1 MNDQEVKAMLNAMN
15 DDKQGGKKKFWSPDS
30 KFEGTKTIRIL
41 PPLTKKGETR
51 FYFPHKV
58 NWIERVPFEALDQT
72 IVIDGK
78 TLHEACP
85 DPIQSYVKKLYNTSE
100 RGTDEWKLASE
111 LNARPRYISRIILR
125 DSEDPTTEVQPLFY
139 EYGPTIY
146 NMLFHI
152 MTETDFGI
160 IVDPKNGRDFNL
172 TKTGIG
178 RQSKY
183 ETSTPSA
190 NVTPIFTEVEKLKK
204 MFMNAMEMDYSSLIS
219 FVSAQEKQEAL
230 NSYIGVSTKTQGTGF
245 DNLTTEA
252 TEEITEEIMETPVS
266 SDDND
271 IDSILEEFT

>member
-1 MNDQEVKAMLNAMN
+1 MNEQEVKAMLNAMN

-51 FYFPHKV
+51 FYFPHRV
-58 NWIERVPFEALDQT
+58 HWIERVPYEALDQT
-72 IVIDGK
+72 VVADGK
-78 TLHEACP
+78 TLHEACA
-85 DPIQSYVKKLYNTSE
+85 DPVQNFVKKLFNTSE

-111 LNARPRYISRIILR
+111 LNAKPRYISRIILR
-125 DSEDPTTEVQPLFY
+125 NPEDSTKEVQPLFY

-172 TKTGIG
+172 TKTGVG

-190 NVTPIFTEVEKLKK
+190 NITPIFKEATELKE
-204 MFMNAMEMDYSSLIS
+204 MFLNAMEMDYSSLIS
-219 FVSAQEKQEAL
+219 FVSAKEKQDAL
-230 NSYIGVSTKTQGTGF
+230 DSYIGTSTKTQVVVSS
-245 DNLTTEA
+245 NPVNNTTE
-252 TEEITEEIMETPVS
+252 TVSEVMEEPAS
-266 SDDND
+266 NDDSD
-271 IDSILEEFT
+271 IDDILNEFTS

>member
-1 MNDQEVKAMLNAMN
+1 MNDAEVKAMLNAMN

-58 NWIERVPFEALDQT
+58 HWIERIPFEALDQT
-72 IVIDGK
+72 IVVDGE
-78 TLHEACP
+78 TLHKAEP
-85 DPIQSYVKKLYNTSE
+85 DPVQNFVKKLYNTSE

-111 LNARPRYISRIILR
+111 LNGRLRYISRIVVR
-125 DSEDPTTEVQPLFY
+125 NPEDTSLETTPLFY

-172 TKTGIG
+172 TKTGVG

-190 NVTPIFTEVEKLKK
+190 STSAIFTEPAMLKE
-204 MFMNAMEMDYSSLIS
+204 MFENAMNMNYSSLIS
-219 FVSAQEKQEAL
+219 FVSAKEKEAAL
-230 NSYIGVSTKTQGTGF
+230 NSYVGLATKTQVVVENNPVANQSVASVM
-245 DNLTTEA
+245 D
-252 TEEITEEIMETPVS
+252 TPVVDD
-266 SDDND
+266 SDSD
-271 IDSILEEFT
+271 IDDILSDFTS